1 MRALLLLFLA
11 LPLAPTLAGCTGP
24 APSFEIT
31 SVALAERT
39 DDGFV
44 LDFEVQGLNQ
54 GDDPLP
60 LRAVDY
66 TVNLGSGVRFT
77 ATRSPEA
84 TLPRRGGQSFNL
96 PAAFTWNDLVPR
108 DRDGV
113 PLPESGDAPEA
124 LPEELRYALR
134 AKVTYQATSRIAKL
148 LFDAGVRRPSA
159 NFSESGRLL
168 FGEDDAPPPE
178 ESAEVEPERETP

>member
-60 LRAVDY
+60 LRTVDY
-66 TVNLGSGVRFT
+66 TVRLEGGPRFT

-84 TLPRRGGQSFNL
+84 TLPRRGDQSFVL
-96 PAAFTWNDLVPR
+96 PAAFRWGELDPRAAEPNDP
-108 DRDGV
+108 
-113 PLPESGDAPEA
+113 PP

-134 AKVTYQATSRIAKL
+134 ARVTYQATNRLAKL

-159 NFSESGRLL
+159 SFAESGRLL
-168 FGEDDAPPPE
+168 FDDESYEAESGPATDAPPE
-178 ESAEVEPERETP
+178 QDDQVEQP